1 MLGIANESLNI
12 AKGGG
17 NFGFKSGEILFNIK
31 RINKAK
37 VQVQKYDGK
46 TGECPLFFIRYPL
59 RVSFSTIAIAQED
72 YYSRNK
78 GYLTFEKG
86 NGIYIEPETVSN
98 KYWLTGVYKGKNGK
112 LPRYSVELARGVTVE
127 KRVFLQSEIDYLA
140 KNLKINLT
148 DKIHLT
154 KLRINVDKKKNSNS
168 LSKNKKDLT
177 KNELEKKKTK
187 TKTKTKKK
195 KKLKLKKKRKKLKK
209 SKATKREEKKQ
220 KELASRKK
228 KFSSKINSDQIVEL
242 RSPRRGTSKVRKWF
256 HRRSATITNLEKFR
270 NRIEKD
276 SDLQMEGLKK
286 LDPQLVSSILLSD
299 GLLVLKKLCQVD
311 KRIREGKK
319 LSDMVAQLFQR
330 KNQLPALLEVIV
342 NHEVANCKNEQIILR
357 SSKFTGLLASSVV
370 KISGGDYFVSISK
383 NLISALLKNPKDY
396 QVDPRIIGDKP
407 AKIKKNQEN
416 LTKSLSKFLKAIYGS
431 PKIFPRT
438 LHHLC
443 FLVKNKVK
451 DEFPNY
457 NYRTIISAFI
467 FLRYFSPALTNPLL
481 FKTVKKKK
489 FSKDANIAFIQI
501 AKVLQIIANKSKFG
515 TLSHLSILNKFAK
528 EQTEALESFIDKIS
542 DKNFTK
548 KKTDNFQSSF
558 NNISHI
564 EKEIARIVNINMF
577 FVAKEFDQVKTS
589 LQK

>member
-46 TGECPLFFIRYPL
+46 IGECPLFFIRYPL
-59 RVSFSTIAIAQED
+59 KVSFNTIAIAKED
-72 YYSRNK
+72 YYPRNK
-78 GYLTFEKG
+78 DHLTFEKG
-86 NGIYIEPETVSN
+86 KGLYIEPETVSN
-98 KYWLTGVYKGKNGK
+98 KYWLTGVYKGKKGK
-112 LPRYSVELARGVTVE
+112 LPRYAVELERGVTVE
-127 KRVFLQSEIDYLA
+127 KRVFLQNEIDDLA

-154 KLRINVDKKKNSNS
+154 QLRISDNKNKNSNS
-168 LSKNKKDLT
+168 LSKDKKDLT
-177 KNELEKKKTK
+177 KNDLNKKTMKTK
-187 TKTKTKKK
+187 TKEKKK
-195 KKLKLKKKRKKLKK
+195 KKKKLKKKRKKIKK

-228 KFSSKINSDQIVEL
+228 KFSSKINTDEIIEV
-242 RSPRRGTSKVRKWF
+242 RSPRRGTSKARKWF

-270 NRIEKD
+270 NRIEKE
-276 SDLQMEGLKK
+276 SDLQMKGLKK
-286 LDPQLVSSILLSD
+286 LDPQLVSSVLLCN

-319 LSDMVAQLFQR
+319 LSDMVVQLFQ
-330 KNQLPALLEVIV
+330 KKKQLPSLLEIIV
-342 NHEVANCKNEQIILR
+342 NHEVTNCKSEQIILR

-370 KISGGDYFVSISK
+370 KISGGDYFLSISK
-383 NLISALLKNPKDY
+383 NLVSSLLKSPKDY

-416 LTKSLSKFLKAIYGS
+416 LTKVLSKFLKSIYDS
-431 PKIFPRT
+431 PKNFPRT

-443 FLVKNKVK
+443 FLVKNKVQE
-451 DEFPNY
+451 EFPNY

-489 FSKDANIAFIQI
+489 FSKDAHLAFIQI

-528 EQTEALESFIDKIS
+528 EQTESLETFIGSIS
-542 DKNFTK
+542 DKSYTK

-564 EKEIARIVNINMF
+564 EKEIARIININMIF
-577 FVAKEFDQVKTS
+577 ITKEFDQVKNS